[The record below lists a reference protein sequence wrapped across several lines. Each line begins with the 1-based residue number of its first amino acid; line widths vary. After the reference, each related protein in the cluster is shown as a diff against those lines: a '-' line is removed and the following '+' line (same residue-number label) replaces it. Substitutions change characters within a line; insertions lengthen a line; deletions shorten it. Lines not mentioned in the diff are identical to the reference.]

1 MNAFGG
7 FVLRLLGNLIE
18 MPVVFVEQVIN
29 GDPIAAILIAFGSL
43 FVLGA
48 VGGFGY
54 VVAGA
59 LGIPL
64 PNLGRGPSESVD

>member
-7 FVLRLLGNLIE
+7 FILRLLSNLIE

-29 GDPIAAILIAFGSL
+29 GDPITAVLIAFGSL

-48 VGGFGY
+48 VGAFGY
-54 VVAGA
+54 AVLGA

-64 PNLGRGPSESVD
+64 PNLGRGPSEPVE

>member
-7 FVLRLLGNLIE
+7 FILRLLSNLIE
-18 MPVVFVEQVIN
+18 MPIVFVEQVIN
-29 GDPIAAILIAFGSL
+29 GDPISAILIAVGSL

-54 VVAGA
+54 AVLGA
-59 LGIPL
+59 LGVPL
-64 PNLGRGPSESVD
+64 PNLGRGQSASVE

>member
-7 FVLRLLGNLIE
+7 FILRLLGNLIE

-48 VGGFGY
+48 VGAFGY
-54 VVAGA
+54 VVLGA
-59 LGIPL
+59 LGVPL
-64 PNLGRGPSESVD
+64 PHLGQEPSEPIE

>member
-7 FVLRLLGNLIE
+7 FILRLLSNLIE

-29 GDPIAAILIAFGSL
+29 GDPIAAILIAFGSV

-54 VVAGA
+54 VLAGA

-64 PNLGRGPSESVD
+64 PNLGRGPSEPAE

>member
-7 FVLRLLGNLIE
+7 FILRLLGNLIE

-29 GDPIAAILIAFGSL
+29 GDPISAILIAFGSL

-54 VVAGA
+54 VLLGA
-59 LGIPL
+59 LGVPL
-64 PNLGRGPSESVD
+64 PNVGRGPSEPIE

>member
-7 FVLRLLGNLIE
+7 FILRLLGNLIE

-29 GDPIAAILIAFGSL
+29 GDPISALLIAFGSL

-54 VVAGA
+54 VLLGA
-59 LGIPL
+59 LGVPL
-64 PNLGRGPSESVD
+64 PNVGRGPSEPIE

>member
-7 FVLRLLGNLIE
+7 FILRLLSNLIE
-18 MPVVFVEQVIN
+18 MPIVFVEQVIN
-29 GDPIAAILIAFGSL
+29 GDPISAIMIAVGSL

-54 VVAGA
+54 AVLGA
-59 LGIPL
+59 LGVPL
-64 PNLGRGPSESVD
+64 PNLGRGQSESVE